1 MPAPQ
6 DPFGK
11 DLDVM
16 TFTARW
22 HIASPTPS
30 EQIARFSHL
39 PPVLIQ
45 LLANRGIVEP
55 DAVASFLS
63 APWDV
68 PISDPW
74 HLPDMRKAVTR
85 ILKALDGG
93 EEIVVYGD
101 YDADGICA
109 ATIMAETLA
118 ALGGR
123 GRGRIKIPKRSQEG
137 YGLNCKDLESLARG
151 GCSLVITVDCGIRSL
166 REVAYAQNELG
177 MDVVVTDHHGPST
190 ELPAAVAVVN
200 PKREESEA
208 PFRDFSGVGLAY
220 KLAQALA
227 ESRPSDFQPEDL
239 LDLVA
244 VGTVA
249 DLVPLVGENRT
260 LVQRGLE
267 LLNEPRRPGI
277 RVLMDEAGVGRG
289 EVDASTIGYVLGP
302 RLNAAGRIADA
313 SWSVRLLMSEGED
326 ARVWAHRLEEVN
338 RQRQQIT
345 KDAVERARAEIREAP
360 EEDRLIFIVGEDYPA
375 GVVGLVAS
383 RLVEEF
389 QRPAVVAER
398 GTQTTR
404 GSARSIPG
412 FHFTRALDECGELM
426 VKHGGH
432 AMAAGFT
439 VTNENL
445 ETLGIR
451 LKEIARSRVRDED
464 MIPIL
469 SIDAEIEL
477 ADIVKQEIPQALKL
491 LQPFGESNSEPVFAS
506 RGVVVRDA
514 RPVGR
519 DEAHLKL
526 VVSAQNTLWD
536 AIAFR
541 QAGRLNELN
550 IGERIDVAYNVSQ
563 NRWNGQERLQLRICD
578 LKSCPATS

>member
-1 MPAPQ
+1 MA
-6 DPFGK
+6 FS
-11 DLDVM
+11 
-16 TFTARW
+16 ARW
-22 HIASPTPS
+22 HIASPTSS

-39 PPVLIQ
+39 PPVLVQ

-55 DAVASFLS
+55 EAVTSFLS
-63 APWDV
+63 APWDA

-74 HLPDMRKAVTR
+74 RLPDMRNAVTR

-109 ATIMAETLA
+109 ATVMAQTLS

-123 GRGRIKIPKRSQEG
+123 GRGRIKIPRRSQEG
-137 YGLNCKDLESLARG
+137 YGLNCKDLESLAQA
-151 GCSLVITVDCGIRSL
+151 GCTLVITVDCGIRSL
-166 REVAYAQNELG
+166 REVDYAQDELG
-177 MDVVVTDHHGPST
+177 MDVVVTDHHGPSA

-200 PKREESEA
+200 PKRKESEA
-208 PFRDFSGVGLAY
+208 PFRDFSGVGLAF

-227 ESRPSDFQPEDL
+227 ESRPSDFRPEHL

-244 VGTVA
+244 LGTVA

-267 LLNEPRRPGI
+267 LLNNARRPGL
-277 RVLMDEAGVGRG
+277 RVLMKEAGVRAG

-345 KDAVERARAEIREAP
+345 KDAVERARTEIRDAVEK
-360 EEDRLIFIVGEDYPA
+360 DRLVFIAGEDYPA
-375 GVVGLVAS
+375 GVAGLVAS

-398 GTQTTR
+398 GPQTTR

-439 VTNENL
+439 VANENL
-445 ETLGIR
+445 ESLELR
-451 LKEIARSRVRDED
+451 LKEIARTRVRDED
-464 MIPIL
+464 MVPML

-477 ADIVKQEIPQALKL
+477 SDIVKDEIPQVLKL
-491 LQPFGESNSEPVFAS
+491 LQPFGESNSEPIFAS

-519 DEAHLKL
+519 DETHLKL
-526 VVSAQNTLWD
+526 VVSSEDILWD

-541 QAGRLNELN
+541 QASRLDELN
-550 IGERIDVAYNVSQ
+550 IGQQVDVAYNVSQ
-563 NRWNGQERLQLRICD
+563 NRWNGQDRLQLRICD
-578 LKSCPATS
+578 LRSCPAVG